1 MVLENQELIGLL
13 DTSLCSLYG
22 HYVDTSFR
30 KVKLQIRNDE
40 LNRVL
45 RKNLSDLEDFVQG
58 AL

>member
-1 MVLENQELIGLL
+1 ML
-13 DTSLCSLYG
+13 DTSLCSLDG

-30 KVKLQIRNDE
+30 KVKLQIGNDE

-45 RKNLSDLEDFVQG
+45 RKYLSDLEDFVQG